1 MFTISVNE
9 GIKTK
14 NKRGFYS
21 GNKYIKK
28 RLDKNNNWNRIQ
40 NSSPKIIYNGYK
52 RKSKDYRNSKP
63 IRINILGDYSNL
75 NGFV

>member
-1 MFTISVNE
+1 MFTISENE

-28 RLDKNNNWNRIQ
+28 RLDKNNNWNRIE
-40 NSSPKIIYNGYK
+40 NSSPKIIF
-52 RKSKDYRNSKP
+52 
-63 IRINILGDYSNL
+63 I
-75 NGFV
+75 